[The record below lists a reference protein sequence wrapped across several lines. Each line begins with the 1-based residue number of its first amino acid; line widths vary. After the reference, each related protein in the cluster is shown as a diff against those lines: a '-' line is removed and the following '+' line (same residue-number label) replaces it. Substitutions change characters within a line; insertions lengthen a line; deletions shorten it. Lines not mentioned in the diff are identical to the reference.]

1 MTDKRDKALEWIER
15 QIRQT
20 RQALGRAEY
29 KPGVKPEELENLR
42 GKIEV
47 LEFISG
53 AVLAANPYWRSVA
66 VGGEHPIRLID
77 ANALLAFVK
86 ERYTD
91 VVAGAYPFNI
101 VAYDMAKAIEAAPTF
116 EYGSLVMLPDAPKEE

>member
-1 MTDKRDKALEWIER
+1 MNEKRDKALEWIER

-53 AVLAANPYWRSVA
+53 AVL
-66 VGGEHPIRLID
+66 E
-77 ANALLAFVK
+77 
-86 ERYTD
+86 
-91 VVAGAYPFNI
+91 
-101 VAYDMAKAIEAAPTF
+101 
-116 EYGSLVMLPDAPKEE
+116 APKEGSQ

>member
-29 KPGVKPEELENLR
+29 KPGVKSEELENLR
-42 GKIEV
+42 AKIEL

-53 AVLAANPYWRSVA
+53 ALLRSSKPQA
-66 VGGEHPIRLID
+66 SW
-77 ANALLAFVK
+77 FSVK
-86 ERYTD
+86 ENPPGYGF
-91 VVAGAYPFNI
+91 VFAYVAPFATVEI
-101 VAYDMAKAIEAAPTF
+101 AKYKGDLWRTQESRRALNADWVTHWMP
-116 EYGSLVMLPDAPKEE
+116 LPEPPKEE